1 MKFESE
7 MVNIV
12 GEEFFNTHEN
22 IIELS
27 VPVVGPENDK
37 ARQVLTRLKRRGEGR
52 IDRNI
57 KAGSEDRGRL

>member
-7 MVNIV
+7 MVTIG

-37 ARQVLTRLKRRGEGR
+37 ARQVLTRLKIRRGR
-52 IDRNI
+52 KDRQ
-57 KAGSEDRGRL
+57 KHKSPF